1 MAPKPKMSL
10 ELDQAKGFHKWRRF
24 TAAGLEL
31 DLWFADGSG
40 ME

>member
-10 ELDQAKGFHKWRRF
+10 ELGQAKGFHKWRF
-24 TAAGLEL
+24 TATGLEL
-31 DLWFADGSG
+31 DLWFADGRG